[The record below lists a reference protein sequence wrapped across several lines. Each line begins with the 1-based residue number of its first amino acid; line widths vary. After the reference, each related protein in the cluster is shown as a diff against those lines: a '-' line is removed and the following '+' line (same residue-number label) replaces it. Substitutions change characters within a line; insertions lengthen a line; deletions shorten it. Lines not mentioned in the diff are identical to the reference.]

1 MDCYNNF
8 PMLYYYLQALFL
20 DHPDAAMVREVLG
33 RKPDEEEE
41 EEEVETDQSDEEE
54 SEENDTDPGKNAK
67 PSLSTRNAF
76 TALLDDS
83 S

>member
-1 MDCYNNF
+1 MV
-8 PMLYYYLQALFL
+8 MYYYFQALFL

-41 EEEVETDQSDEEE
+41 EEEEMVETDEDDEDEPE
-54 SEENDTDPGKNAK
+54 ANDDTENGTRVK

-76 TALLDDS
+76 SALLDDS